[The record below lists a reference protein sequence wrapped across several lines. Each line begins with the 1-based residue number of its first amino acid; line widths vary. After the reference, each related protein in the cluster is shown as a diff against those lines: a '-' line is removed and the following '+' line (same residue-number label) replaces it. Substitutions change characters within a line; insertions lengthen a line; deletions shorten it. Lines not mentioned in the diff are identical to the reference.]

1 MVVCLSSLNLINLG
15 RYFFF
20 FFNITLLIF
29 SIAKK
34 FHVS

>member
-20 FFNITLLIF
+20 FNITLLIF